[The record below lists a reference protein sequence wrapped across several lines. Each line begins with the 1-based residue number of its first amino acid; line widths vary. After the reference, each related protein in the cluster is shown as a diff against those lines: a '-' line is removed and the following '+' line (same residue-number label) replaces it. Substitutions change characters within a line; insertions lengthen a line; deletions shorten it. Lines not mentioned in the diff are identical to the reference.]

1 MKLYNSITDTIPNYY
16 TYSSIGIES
25 DELNPMNLDYFKKDT
40 IFMTIMLPFFKNIFN
55 IIYNKFKGLVQYI
68 YNQTPIFT

>member
-1 MKLYNSITDTIPNYY
+1 MKPYNSITDTIPKYY

-25 DELNPMNLDYFKKDT
+25 DEFNPMNLDYFKKNT

-55 IIYNKFKGLVQYI
+55 FYHYHSILEMSK
-68 YNQTPIFT
+68 TPVFIRV

>member
-1 MKLYNSITDTIPNYY
+1 MKPYNSITETIPKYY

-25 DELNPMNLDYFKKDT
+25 DELNPMNLDYFKTDT

-55 IIYNKFKGLVQYI
+55 IIYNKFKVLIQYF
-68 YNQTPIFT
+68 YNQSPIFT